1 MVLCAMFTL
10 GLYMSV
16 WYALRKDS
24 LTKLDPTQSKRTD
37 ALVKGFI
44 AVHVLYL
51 CAAFV
56 PELADVAGL
65 LFLCF
70 MGILFY
76 VSFTVRGLLR
86 GYAQR
91 VSPGNPVNAFI
102 APSAVW
108 AVLLGIFYLQTHIN
122 RMIDARLLEAQP

>member
-1 MVLCAMFTL
+1 MMLCAIFTL
-10 GLYMSV
+10 GLYMSI
-16 WYALRKDS
+16 WYILRRDS
-24 LTKLDPTQSKRTD
+24 LTKLDPDRSKRTD

-44 AVHVLYL
+44 VVHVLYF
-51 CAAFV
+51 CSAFV

-70 MGILFY
+70 MGIFFY

-91 VSPGNPVNAFI
+91 MSPGNPVNAFI

-108 AVLLGIFYLQTHIN
+108 TALFGIFYLQTHIN
-122 RMIDARLLEAQP
+122 RMIDARLLEARL